1 MADTTAYKH
10 QIESWFR
17 DVYLSG
23 KHPGCQI
30 ETGKTPLIWGGAF
43 EYDARVLRDGKLI
56 AVYCLSCSEYKTTG
70 GKSGAGKFH
79 KIQGD
84 MLKMVGTNCP
94 LKVLAF
100 TGPTMLAK
108 VRSEQIS
115 GRLPPDIQCELA
127 TLPPELQTLVQQVS
141 ALSVEEVTP

>member
-1 MADTTAYKH
+1 MADTTAYKN
-10 QIESWFR
+10 QVEKWFR
-17 DVYLSG
+17 DVYLKG
-23 KHPGCQI
+23 KHPGCTI
-30 ETGKTPLIWGGAF
+30 ETGRTPLLWGGQF
-43 EYDARVLRDGKLI
+43 EFDARVSRDSELL

-70 GKSGAGKFH
+70 GKGGAGKYH

-94 LKVLAF
+94 LKVLVF
-100 TGPTMLAK
+100 TGSTMYAK

-141 ALSVEEVTP
+141 ALSVKEVTP